1 MKLPKIYDINGQSLH
16 FIPTGIPGIGRCGP
30 EPIVAVVVVV
40 VLNGGVEPVAV
51 AHWQLLVVVV
61 ADKTVVV
68 VLEAI
73 VVVLEAVVVVVEPVV
88 VLQVVVD
95 VVLEGLLP
103 SLA

>member
-1 MKLPKIYDINGQSLH
+1 MKLPKIYDINGQNLH

-30 EPIVAVVVVV
+30 EPIVAVVVV

-73 VVVLEAVVVVVEPVV
+73 VVVLEAVVVVEPVV
-88 VLQVVVD
+88 VVID